1 MRQQLPILLMSQ
13 MELVSRSSQEP
24 PNNQGMGLAMLQD
37 WGMGREGGSASGR
50 GGRQLLMGGMRSA
63 SGGDFSF
70 PPPTR

>member
-37 WGMGREGGSASGR
+37 WGMGRGGGH
-50 GGRQLLMGGMRSA
+50 GGLIAGGA
-63 SGGDFSF
+63 Q
-70 PPPTR
+70 TL